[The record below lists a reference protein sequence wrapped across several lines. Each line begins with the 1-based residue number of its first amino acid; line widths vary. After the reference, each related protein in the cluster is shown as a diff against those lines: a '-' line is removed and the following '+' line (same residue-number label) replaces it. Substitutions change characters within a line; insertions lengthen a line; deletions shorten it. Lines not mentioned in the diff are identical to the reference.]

1 MLASRNNHLAP
12 EVSRKEK
19 SDTAVKP
26 IVIDGISG
34 WWGPGGAIT
43 EAD

>member
-1 MLASRNNHLAP
+1 MRSNNG
-12 EVSRKEK
+12 
-19 SDTAVKP
+19 DKP

-43 EAD
+43 KAD